1 MEWRDEAIVLAV
13 HRHGEHDA
21 RLETLTA
28 EHGRAFG
35 LLKGGLSRRLR
46 SVIQPGNRLM
56 ATWRA
61 RVESQLGN
69 FTVEALGGH
78 SLALARD
85 PGRLLALTAATALIS
100 AVLPEREPHRAVY
113 EGLGALIALV
123 DQSSDD
129 KEDRLLW
136 LTGFIRFEIG
146 LLRDLGFGLDLET
159 CAATGGRDDLVYVSP
174 RTGRA
179 VSRAAGLPY
188 HDRLLP
194 LPAFLTRPGAQAD
207 DLQAAGQGLELAGFF
222 LERCLLSAQRRS
234 LPAARLRL
242 AQYVAAEKVAASG
255 AKALE

>member
-1 MEWRDEAIVLAV
+1 MEWRDEAIVLAI

-46 SVIQPGNRLM
+46 SIIQPGNRLM
-56 ATWRA
+56 VTWRA

-69 FTVEALGGH
+69 FTVEALGAHG
-78 SLALARD
+78 LALARD
-85 PGRLLALTAATALIS
+85 PGRLLALTAATALVS

-123 DQSSDD
+123 DQCSDGAG
-129 KEDRLLW
+129 DRLLW

-146 LLRDLGFGLDLET
+146 LLRDLGFGLDLDA
-159 CAATGGRDDLVYVSP
+159 CAATGTRDDLVYVSP

-179 VSRAAGLPY
+179 VSRDAGRPY

-194 LPAFLTRPGAQAD
+194 LPAFLTHPGVEAAD
-207 DLQAAGQGLELAGFF
+207 LVAAGQGLELAGFF
-222 LERCLLSAQRRS
+222 LERCLLSPQRRG

-242 AQYVAAEKVAASG
+242 VQYVAEKVAASG